1 MKLFELLYL
10 LNKHMRTSIAKFTS
24 NSNYNP
30 LYIIKA
36 YTNVNKKLVNK
47 YDKKK
52 TITNAD
58 IQKVDLSDHM
68 KSKLQFLLLQKIKV
82 ADIKKLKQQQLT
94 NDLIEFAGVG
104 KSKAKSLINSGLVS
118 ISDLRKKKYKDQLN
132 DATILL
138 MKYKPNRKIPHNSIK
153 SIEKKLTGFP
163 NTQLVGSFRRK
174 KPTSRDIDVMIVS
187 NKKTILDEYLSYL
200 TKKFK
205 TIHIYAKGL
214 DKVSLIVLIDEKK
227 TNSTDSKASNKAEY
241 YKLDVFRCPIVSQ
254 YAMLLYSTGSKDF
267 NIKMRTTAS
276 KLGYLLNQNGI
287 FLKKNTDKILKKG
300 STRMI
305 PVKSEKGF
313 FKLLNMP
320 YVEPYKR

>member
-10 LNKHMRTSIAKFTS
+10 LNKHMRTSIAKFTP
-24 NSNYNP
+24 NPNYNP

-47 YDKKK
+47 YNKKK

-58 IQKVDLSDHM
+58 IQKVDLTEYM
-68 KSKLQFLLLQKIKV
+68 KSKLRFLLSQKIKV
-82 ADIKKLKQQQLT
+82 VDIKKLKQQQLT

-104 KSKAKSLINSGLVS
+104 KSKAKSLIDSGLVS

-174 KPTSRDIDVMIVS
+174 KSTSRDIDVMIVS
-187 NKKTILDEYLSYL
+187 NKKTVLDEYLVYL

-227 TNSTDSKASNKAEY
+227 TEY

-267 NIKMRTTAS
+267 NIKMRATAS
-276 KLGYLLNQNGI
+276 RLGYLLNQNGI
-287 FLKKNTDKILKKG
+287 FKKG
-300 STRMI
+300 SNRMI

-313 FKLLNMP
+313 FKILNMP
-320 YVEPYKR
+320 YVEPHKR

>member
-10 LNKHMRTSIAKFTS
+10 LNKHMRTSIAKFTP
-24 NSNYNP
+24 NPNYNP

-47 YDKKK
+47 YNKKK

-58 IQKVDLSDHM
+58 IQKVDLTEYM
-68 KSKLQFLLLQKIKV
+68 KSKLRFLLSQKIKV
-82 ADIKKLKQQQLT
+82 VDIKKLKQQQLT

-104 KSKAKSLINSGLVS
+104 KSKAKSLIDSGLVS

-174 KPTSRDIDVMIVS
+174 KSTSRDIDVMIVS
-187 NKKTILDEYLSYL
+187 NKKTVLDEYLVYL

-227 TNSTDSKASNKAEY
+227 TEY

-267 NIKMRTTAS
+267 NIKMRATAS
-276 KLGYLLNQNGI
+276 RLGYLLNQNGI
-287 FLKKNTDKILKKG
+287 FKKG
-300 STRMI
+300 SNSMI

-313 FKLLNMP
+313 FKILNMP
-320 YVEPYKR
+320 YVEPHKR

>member
-10 LNKHMRTSIAKFTS
+10 LNKHMRTSIAKFTA
-24 NSNYNP
+24 NPNYNP
-30 LYIIKA
+30 FYIIKA

-47 YDKKK
+47 YDKNK

-58 IQKVDLSDHM
+58 IQKVDLTEHM
-68 KSKLQFLLLQKIKV
+68 KSKLLFLLSQKIKV

-104 KSKAKSLINSGLVS
+104 TSKAKSLIDSGLVS
-118 ISDLRKKKYKDQLN
+118 VSDLRKKKYKDQLN

-138 MKYKPNRKIPHNSIK
+138 MKYKPNRKIPYNSIK
-153 SIEKKLTGFP
+153 SIERKLTGFP

-187 NKKTILDEYLSYL
+187 NKKTVLDEYLAYL

-227 TNSTDSKASNKAEY
+227 ANNPEY

-267 NIKMRTTAS
+267 NIKMRATAS
-276 KLGYLLNQNGI
+276 RLGYLLNQNGI
-287 FLKKNTDKILKKG
+287 FLKKESN
-300 STRMI
+300 RMI
-305 PVKSEKGF
+305 PIKSEKGF

-320 YVEPYKR
+320 YVEPHKR

>member
-10 LNKHMRTSIAKFTS
+10 LNKHMRTAIAKFIS
-24 NSNYNP
+24 KPNYNP

-36 YTNVNKKLVNK
+36 YNNVNKKLVNK

-52 TITNAD
+52 TITHAD
-58 IQKVDLSDHM
+58 IQKVDLTEYM

-82 ADIKKLKQQQLT
+82 VDIKKLKQQQLT
-94 NDLIEFAGVG
+94 DDLIEFTGIG
-104 KSKAKSLINSGLVS
+104 KSKAKSLIDSGLAS
-118 ISDLRKKKYKDQLN
+118 ISDLRKKLYKDQLN

-138 MKYKPNRKIPHNSIK
+138 MKYKPNRKIPYNSIK

-187 NKKTILDEYLSYL
+187 NKKTVLDEYLVYL

-227 TNSTDSKASNKAEY
+227 TNSPEY
-241 YKLDVFRCPIVSQ
+241 YKLDIFRCPIVSQ

-267 NIKMRTTAS
+267 NIKMRATAS
-276 KLGYLLNQNGI
+276 RLGYLLNQNGI
-287 FLKKNTDKILKKG
+287 FLKNTDKILKKE
-300 STRMI
+300 STHMI

-320 YVEPYKR
+320 YVEPHKR